1 MKQPLSISL
10 KTSLI
15 IQILLVS
22 SLIPMDIFLGE
33 IKLDYMFLPYLFF
46 WTLSYQIKTS
56 ERIVFGRSP
65 NK

>member
-1 MKQPLSISL
+1 MKKPLSISL
-10 KTSLI
+10 KTSLT

-56 ERIVFGRSP
+56 ERIVFGMYP

>member
-1 MKQPLSISL
+1 MNKKDEKRTAYRFLSY
-10 KTSLI
+10 
-15 IQILLVS
+15 
-22 SLIPMDIFLGE
+22 IFLGE

-56 ERIVFGRSP
+56 DRIVFGRSP

>member
-1 MKQPLSISL
+1 MKKPLSISL
-10 KTSLI
+10 KTSLT

-46 WTLSYQIKTS
+46 WTLSYQINTS

>member
-1 MKQPLSISL
+1 MKKPLSISL

-46 WTLSYQIKTS
+46 WTLSYSDLIK
-56 ERIVFGRSP
+56 
-65 NK
+65 NKDD

>member
-1 MKQPLSISL
+1 MKKPLSISL
-10 KTSLI
+10 KTSLT

-46 WTLSYQIKTS
+46 WTLSYQLKTS
-56 ERIVFGRSP
+56 ERIVFGMSP